1 MIRHRTRLRVRY
13 ADTDQMKHVYYGRY
27 FEYFEVARTEL
38 LRSIGLPY
46 ARFEEMGFLLPVIE
60 ASARY
65 RRAARYDDELNVVT
79 TLRDIPATR
88 IRLDYEV
95 YRNGER
101 EVLADGYTVH
111 SFVNAS
117 TGRPTRA
124 PAQFLEIIETAM
136 QKEGDPHA
144 EKGTA

>member
-13 ADTDQMKHVYYGRY
+13 ADTDQMKHVYHGRY
-27 FEYFEVARTEL
+27 FEYFEYARTEL
-38 LRSIGLPY
+38 LRSLGLPY

-60 ASARY
+60 AFARY
-65 RRAARYDDELNVVT
+65 QRAARYDDELDVVT
-79 TLRDIPATR
+79 TMRDIPVAR

-95 YRNGER
+95 YRVGER
-101 EVLADGYTVH
+101 DLLADGYTVH

-117 TGRPTRA
+117 TARPTRA

-136 QKEGDPHA
+136 QNEGGPHA